1 MRYPNNRTYQEN
13 IYGSRVLFFSPQ
25 ATGDKLRENIG
36 VVMQTLPAEM
46 SVEDYYKLVVKP
58 QAEKIITDYKEISQE
73 DVNINGWLGKK
84 IIYQGTQSNYT
95 LKWQQVLVIKEKM
108 VYLLTYTAA
117 DDTFKQYSKVAD
129 ELMNSFTISE

>member
-1 MRYPNNRTYQEN
+1 
-13 IYGSRVLFFSPQ
+13 
-25 ATGDKLRENIG
+25 
-36 VVMQTLPAEM
+36 MQTLPAEM